1 MSVHMNDGVLGPVGI
16 KSNPITE
23 DYVVSRQVLGLGIN
37 GKVVECTNKTSGLKY
52 ALKVSTTTSTTT
64 QVLSYLPS
72 NLYYLYYNLL
82 LQLSYLTI
90 HY

>member
-1 MSVHMNDGVLGPVGI
+1 MNDGVLGPVGI

-52 ALKVSTTTSTTT
+52 ALKVSTTT
-64 QVLSYLPS
+64 QVHSYLPS

-82 LQLSYLTI
+82 LQLSCLTI

>member
-23 DYVVSRQVLGLGIN
+23 DFVVSRQVLGLGIN

-52 ALKVSTTTSTTT
+52 ALKVSTTTT
-64 QVLSYLPS
+64 QVHSYLPS

>member
-52 ALKVSTTTSTTT
+52 ALKVSTTTNYSGP
-64 QVLSYLPS
+64 LI
-72 NLYYLYYNLL
+72 
-82 LQLSYLTI
+82 LTI
-90 HY
+90 

>member
-1 MSVHMNDGVLGPVGI
+1 MNDGVLGPVGI

-52 ALKVSTTTSTTT
+52 ALKVSTTSTTT
-64 QVLSYLPS
+64 QVHSYLQS
-72 NLYYLYYNLL
+72 NLIFTTCTTTYC
-82 LQLSYLTI
+82 SS
-90 HY
+90 